1 MELTP
6 QSVTPALC
14 DGEIILPGSLTRGA
28 VCKAFPS
35 VHLEDITGCL
45 MEMRRRKEIGEIERI
60 NRANAVALEALQYF
74 KQVMQ
79 HANGLRE
86 IDVASM
92 IESYVSRNV
101 SSFGA
106 RYGRA
111 WAQIT
116 SGTRTAEAWNAGL
129 VTTDRRILA
138 GELVMIEMGTIVDGY
153 FCDLSTTHYMEHAD
167 EQQLSMLYMVEKAQ
181 ERALGMVKAG
191 ARAAD
196 VDAAAREYLSAQGMG
211 EYFVHGTGHGVG
223 FAYHDGGPALVP
235 SSEDVL
241 ETGMI
246 HSVEP
251 GIYIPGVGGV
261 RFEVNVL
268 VTDSGYRIL
277 GVN

>member
-1 MELTP
+1 
-6 QSVTPALC
+6 
-14 DGEIILPGSLTRGA
+14 
-28 VCKAFPS
+28 
-35 VHLEDITGCL
+35 
-45 MEMRRRKEIGEIERI
+45 
-60 NRANAVALEALQYF
+60 
-74 KQVMQ
+74 
-79 HANGLRE
+79 
-86 IDVASM
+86 
-92 IESYVSRNV
+92 
-101 SSFGA
+101 
-106 RYGRA
+106 
-111 WAQIT
+111 
-116 SGTRTAEAWNAGL
+116 
-129 VTTDRRILA
+129 LA

-268 VTDSGYRIL
+268 VTASGYRIL